1 MSAAE
6 SRRRLDAEGSR
17 QLDGDMT
24 EPPESRRLDGDMTE
38 PLYCQLCG
46 EVIGVYEPLV
56 VSESSYA
63 RVTSR
68 AAEPAL
74 PATGSY
80 CHHSCIGA
88 VDTAKA
94 A

>member
-1 MSAAE
+1 MSAANI
-6 SRRRLDAEGSR
+6 
-17 QLDGDMT
+17 
-24 EPPESRRLDGDMTE
+24 RRLDGDIFE

-56 VSESSYA
+56 VSENNRA

-68 AAEPAL
+68 AAEPML
-74 PATGSY
+74 PASGAYS
-80 CHHSCIGA
+80 HHSCIGA
-88 VDTAKA
+88 LDTSADA